1 MTLSLLIFFLNL
13 FLNHLNNYSF
23 FFLCRQTYL
32 RWSTACRSY
41 NSLDFSSEN
50 FLLFFS
56 ELSGLDVSLFDYV
69 K

>member
-1 MTLSLLIFFLNL
+1 MTLSLLIFFFNL

-23 FFLCRQTYL
+23 FFLRRLTYL
-32 RWSTACRSY
+32 RWPTTRRSY
-41 NSLDFSSEN
+41 NSLDLSSEN

-56 ELSGLDVSLFDYV
+56 EFSGLDVSLFYYI